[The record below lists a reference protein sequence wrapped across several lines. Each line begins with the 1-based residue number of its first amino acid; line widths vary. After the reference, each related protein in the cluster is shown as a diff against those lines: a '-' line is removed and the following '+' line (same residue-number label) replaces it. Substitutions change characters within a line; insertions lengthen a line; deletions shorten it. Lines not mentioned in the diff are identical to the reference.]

1 MIYKDLLKPNAYAVI
16 NALHELHPEVPTWIL
31 SEDIAL
37 YQLGFVEHVPVTLE
51 IDITSQKAREIWDEV
66 IFMECCPRAAGRKV
80 LRQQ

>member
-16 NALHELHPEVPTWIL
+16 NALHELHSEVPTWIL

-51 IDITSQKAREIWDEV
+51 IDITSQTAREIWDEV